1 MLNSLF
7 TFVTNLPKNV
17 GDDVPAG
24 KLKSLSYAPFRDGQD
39 PMLEIFPNAKELDE
53 DLELMGQVT
62 HNIRTYA
69 SAEGTMPLIP
79 DLAKKHGLTML
90 QGGWL
95 GASKGNDEIKTAK
108 LKAKNELETF
118 IYNQMNSTGCKSNQY
133 IKEMNE
139 SLSWLKND
147 KLTKHEIY
155 ARLNKLSVKKEQ

>member
-1 MLNSLF
+1 LAKDNYLLGEF
-7 TFVTNLPKNV
+7 NLD
-17 GDDVPAG
+17 GIEDAPAG
-24 KLKSLSYAPFRDGQD
+24 VPELNVTFEIDTNGILHVSAMDKKTLSKNNTVITKTKGHLSED
-39 PMLEIFPNAKELDE
+39 EIRR
-53 DLELMGQVT
+53 MIQT
-62 HNIRTYA
+62 
-69 SAEGTMPLIP
+69 
-79 DLAKKHGLTML
+79 AKKLEVED
-90 QGGWL
+90 
-95 GASKGNDEIKTAK
+95 KIKLDL